1 MYPGQEPIF
10 GKLVV
15 LIVVLS
21 LLFLIFNMIMRKI
34 LKVKRTKFF
43 SHGHVNDIHK
53 KGDRIISTLTFI
65 ATVVA
70 AFAFF
75 GNPHL
80 PINDSLAVFMVT
92 VVFLVLQEVFRAV
105 MEWKYKKGQNDYLF
119 TIWQLTFMLFVMYF
133 AFQSGGFGL
142 FPNLFTQ

>member
-10 GKLVV
+10 GKLIM

-21 LLFLIFNMIMRKI
+21 LIIFIFNTIMRKI
-34 LKVKRTKFF
+34 LNVKRTKFF
-43 SHGHVNDIHK
+43 SHGHVNNLHK
-53 KGDRIISTLTFI
+53 KGDWIIGTLAFI

-105 MEWKYKKGQNDYLF
+105 MEWKYKKGQNDYLY
-119 TIWQLTFMLFVMYF
+119 TIWQLTFMLFVIYF

-142 FPNLFTQ
+142 FPDLL